1 MALERAVT
9 REEQSTAISP
19 QTPTAQESFNLR
31 SSAGSAPGGAATA
44 VPRTGNFTETNSA
57 SAGSRLCPSFSYS
70 EKFQDCQNSSG
81 IEIREGD
88 ENAAATEVAVGA
100 GVAPDAAAT
109 PHALAPEGQQEGL
122 SHRRKAII
130 VLALCLCVFLAALDQ
145 TIITTAIPII
155 AAQFNSAT
163 GYTWIGSSY
172 LLTSAAFMPA
182 WGKLSDIWGRKPV
195 LLSAATIFLIGSIL
209 CAAAQNLGMLLAGR
223 VLQGLGAGGQ
233 LGLVNVTISDLIA
246 VRERGVYLS
255 YIGLTWAFAS
265 AIGPVLGGVFTEK
278 VTWRLCFWINVPI
291 AVLSMSSLICL
302 LHLQSPKIT
311 VKEGLKR
318 VDWLG
323 IALVASGTVLF
334 LLGVE
339 FGGVSHPWDS
349 PIVICFILFGIL
361 ILCSFVYVEWRVAK
375 LPIMPIK
382 LFTNRTNAC
391 AYFVGLLHGFIFI
404 AGCYFIPL
412 YFQAVR
418 GDTALMAGVYVLPY
432 VMALSVVSA
441 ISGLIIARTARIP
454 TFPAATNIRQV
465 IWAAVTMMTLGA
477 GLIIDLDRTSGWDK
491 IVIYQIIAGMGC
503 GPLFQSPLIAIHANI
518 DHRDVGTATVAFT
531 FLRTLGTALAICIGL
546 VVFQNSMQSQSHD
559 LAGGRL
565 PDEVLDAISGHSAA
579 SSVGFVQTLEPAE
592 RAVARDAYARGL
604 STMWDFFLAVSACC
618 FLFSLG
624 IRKHYLSRQVNSTQP
639 AKVRRRKTGEDEHE
653 GV

>member
-1 MALERAVT
+1 MAPEKVAT
-9 REEQSTAISP
+9 PEEQSAAISP
-19 QTPTAQESFNLR
+19 QTRTAQESLNLR
-31 SSAGSAPGGAATA
+31 SSAASSSDGATIV
-44 VPRTGNFTETNSA
+44 VPRTGDRTETNST
-57 SAGSRLCPSFSYS
+57 SAASRLGPSFSFS
-70 EKFQDCQNSSG
+70 EKFQEYRNSSG
-81 IEIREGD
+81 IGSRGSDGTGKI
-88 ENAAATEVAVGA
+88 
-100 GVAPDAAAT
+100 
-109 PHALAPEGQQEGL
+109 
-122 SHRRKAII
+122 
-130 VLALCLCVFLAALDQ
+130 CVFLAALDQ
-145 TIITTAIPII
+145 TIMLLGILGL
-155 AAQFNSAT
+155 AARMTLSRSLYICVSGVEVLKLTLRGWGEQVSFDFSCFRTIGET
-163 GYTWIGSSY
+163 G
-172 LLTSAAFMPA
+172 LTSTVSCQHGVNSGEP
-182 WGKLSDIWGRKPV
+182 LSIDFDIWGRKPV

-209 CAAAQNLGMLLAGR
+209 CAAAQNLGMLLVGR

-255 YIGLTWAFAS
+255 YVGLTWAFAS

-278 VTWRLCFWINVPI
+278 VTWRLCFWINLPI
-291 AVLSMSSLICL
+291 AVLAMGSLICL

-334 LLGVE
+334 LLGLE

-361 ILCSFVYVEWRVAK
+361 ILCSFVYVEWKVAT

-382 LFTNRTNAC
+382 LFTNRSNAC
-391 AYFVGLLHGFIFI
+391 AYFVGFLHGFIFI

-418 GDTALMAGVYVLPY
+418 GATALMAGVHVLPY

-441 ISGLIIARTARIP
+441 ISGLIIARTGRY
-454 TFPAATNIRQV
+454 QEV

-491 IVIYQIIAGMGC
+491 IVIYQIIAGVGC

-518 DHRDVGTATVAFT
+518 DHRNVGTATVAFT

-559 LAGGRL
+559 LADTHL
-565 PDEVLDAISGHSAA
+565 SDELLDAISGHSAA

-592 RAVARDAYARGL
+592 RVVARDAYAKGL
-604 STMWDFFLAVSACC
+604 STMWYFFLAVSVCC
-618 FLFSLG
+618 LLFSLG

-639 AKVRRRKTGEDEHE
+639 AKVRRRKTGEEEDGEK
-653 GV
+653 V